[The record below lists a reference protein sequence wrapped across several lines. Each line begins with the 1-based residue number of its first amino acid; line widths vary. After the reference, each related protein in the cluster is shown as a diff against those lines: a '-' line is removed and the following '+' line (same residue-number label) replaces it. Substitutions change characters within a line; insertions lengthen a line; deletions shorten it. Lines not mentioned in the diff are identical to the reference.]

1 MRKLR
6 IRFWFEAAAA
16 LCTCYLALLTV
27 LWPEWIERLFGFDP
41 DHASGRLEWAFVA
54 ALAVAAVSASV
65 ATRVEWRRSAP
76 LAMATDP
83 SAGRA
88 R

>member
-16 LCTCYLALLTV
+16 LCTCCLALLTV
-27 LWPEWIERLFGFDP
+27 VWPEWIERLFGVDP
-41 DHASGRLEWAFVA
+41 DHGSGRLEWAFVA
-54 ALAVAAVSASV
+54 ALAVAAVTASV

-76 LAMATDP
+76 LAIATAP
-83 SAGRA
+83 YAGRV